1 MIWIYCMRIYV
12 IRDCKLK
19 LYYVTFRVI
28 YVRKNMLSLEKLQ
41 IEVYVILINFK
52 KTWVRFR
59 ERLYLREMLDI
70 YISSI
75 QFVIIYFRE
84 KSSRLYV
91 EDYTIHSNK
100 DEMSYIFM

>member
-1 MIWIYCMRIYV
+1 MRIYV

-52 KTWVRFR
+52 KT
-59 ERLYLREMLDI
+59 
-70 YISSI
+70 
-75 QFVIIYFRE
+75 
-84 KSSRLYV
+84 
-91 EDYTIHSNK
+91 
-100 DEMSYIFM
+100 